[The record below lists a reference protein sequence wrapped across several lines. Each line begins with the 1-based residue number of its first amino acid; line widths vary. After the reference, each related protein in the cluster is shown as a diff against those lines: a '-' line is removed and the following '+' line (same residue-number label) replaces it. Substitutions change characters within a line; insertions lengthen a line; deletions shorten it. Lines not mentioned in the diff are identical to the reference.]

1 MPPRLLLLDRQH
13 ILGLRSNTDAD
24 HSFLFFIFT
33 TRRRRPAST
42 NATTAPP
49 FGICPCIIKSCEQ
62 RFNESAAAGV
72 RHLDMLAHIL
82 DHSWDYFIALV
93 NSEGG
98 SCVLYFLNN
107 SPCLHCEIQI
117 HLICLLA
124 RRGRGRRS
132 FRRGVIHLLGLKI
145 SYSSIFNWSS
155 TSLLQSMKFSVVQ
168 IFFNQAEK
176 FSGVKSK
183 NKLGLFESWNGGW
196 FVGWFV
202 GSIEQKLLNIS
213 SARLQ
218 QNLEEGCVPA
228 QKRPHSLLVQIR
240 ADCYSLSLTLWEC
253 VFQHLC

>member
-1 MPPRLLLLDRQH
+1 MKEAPVCCISSTTVPVSTARYRFTWYVCQ
-13 ILGLRSNTDAD
+13 LGGEEVDAA
-24 HSFLFFIFT
+24 SAEEWFIFS
-33 TRRRRPAST
+33 AS
-42 NATTAPP
+42 
-49 FGICPCIIKSCEQ
+49 
-62 RFNESAAAGV
+62 
-72 RHLDMLAHIL
+72 
-82 DHSWDYFIALV
+82 
-93 NSEGG
+93 
-98 SCVLYFLNN
+98 
-107 SPCLHCEIQI
+107 
-117 HLICLLA
+117 
-124 RRGRGRRS
+124 
-132 FRRGVIHLLGLKI
+132 KI

-176 FSGVKSK
+176 FGGVKSE

-196 FVGWFV
+196 FCWLVCRQHWTKTT
-202 GSIEQKLLNIS
+202 EHN